1 MLVLTRKSQNKPLHK
16 LHYYYTGSMVGFYQ
30 YIFFIL
36 QQIFV
41 TANVCWVW
49 TADFAILH
57 SALYL
62 CATPSLTTANI
73 IMLCTLVDDMARL
86 AAYQASASA
95 PNAAAAMGLPA
106 GMDAAAL
113 QLQQLQY
120 YRMLRTVVP
129 QEQLERVYP
138 AEIRERFDMALKAQ
152 VLIFCDGCLLQ
163 ASAN

>member
-1 MLVLTRKSQNKPLHK
+1 
-16 LHYYYTGSMVGFYQ
+16 
-30 YIFFIL
+30 
-36 QQIFV
+36 
-41 TANVCWVW
+41 
-49 TADFAILH
+49 
-57 SALYL
+57 
-62 CATPSLTTANI
+62 
-73 IMLCTLVDDMARL
+73 MARL

-152 VLIFCDGCLLQ
+152 VHIYSYLLRWM
-163 ASAN
+163 SAAGVC